1 VQKKADNEDFKK
13 GIKYLDQKLKE
24 VYSYV
29 KEMEEEE
36 TNNMRPQTQ
45 TSTYTRSG
53 FLKTKKQWKTMKK
66 YEKLF
71 FFMVFW

>member
-45 TSTYTRSG
+45 TPTYTRTG
-53 FLKTKKQWKTMKK
+53 FLKTKKQ
-66 YEKLF
+66 
-71 FFMVFW
+71 